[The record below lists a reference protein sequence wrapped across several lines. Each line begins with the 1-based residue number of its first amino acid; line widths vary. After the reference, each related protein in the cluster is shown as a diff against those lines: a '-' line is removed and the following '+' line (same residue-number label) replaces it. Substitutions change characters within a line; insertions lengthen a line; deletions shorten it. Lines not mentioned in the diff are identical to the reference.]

1 MKKLIT
7 LLLLM
12 ASAYSY
18 SQASMRVDPKVING
32 VAYFYVPSSDNI
44 ELAQR
49 LGEYIDRTNTGY
61 GGFVW
66 NYHLAYND
74 YILRFEYSR
83 HACALPGQPSP
94 CPDSVGEYYIVIRT
108 PNDSSRV
115 ISFRLD
121 PDLITWDARPL
132 YSPDGN
138 RPPSQI
144 MIYDGEATV
153 WQYEGEWA
161 LNQYDVV
168 NITAT
173 FEVY

>member
-18 SQASMRVDPKVING
+18 SQMSVKVDPKTIGG
-32 VAYFYVPSSDNI
+32 VAYFYVPSTLDV
-44 ELAQR
+44 ELSTR
-49 LGEYIDRTNTGY
+49 YGEFIDRTNTGY

-66 NYHLAYND
+66 NFHLGYND
-74 YILRFEYSR
+74 YILRFEHSR

-94 CPDSVGEYYIVIRT
+94 CPDSVGEYYIVLRT
-108 PNDSSRV
+108 PHDSSRV
-115 ISFRLD
+115 ISFRLN
-121 PDLITWDARPL
+121 PDNITWDARPL
-132 YSPDGN
+132 YSPDGTR
-138 RPPSQI
+138 RPSDI
-144 MIYDGEATV
+144 IIYDGEATV

-161 LNQYDVV
+161 LSQYDVV
-168 NITAT
+168 NITGT